1 MAQGGLLGNG
11 TKVAYSSSSPV
22 SWTAIRQV
30 VDVVFPTYV
39 ADDVNID
46 THSTTNKLHRT
57 MAGLIS
63 VGNASVTVLSDPD
76 PATGTD
82 QAFLNARNL
91 DGTSIWLRIERP
103 VNRARTSFYGIVFS
117 CTVKSSQPAT
127 PIADKQTTVYEFQFD
142 GDSIQVDAAAGASSI
157 S

>member
-22 SWTAIRQV
+22 SWTAIPQV
-30 VDVVFPTYV
+30 TDVVFPTYV

-46 THSTTNKLHRT
+46 THSVTNKLHRT
-57 MAGLIS
+57 MAGLIT
-63 VGNASVTVLSDPD
+63 VGNAAVTILSDPD
-76 PATGTD
+76 PSTGT
-82 QAFLNARNL
+82 AERFLEDRNQ

-117 CTVKSSQPAT
+117 CTVKSIQPAT
-127 PIADKQTTVYEFQFD
+127 PIADKQTTVIEFQFD
-142 GDSIQVDAAAGASSI
+142 GTSIQRDAAAGASSI

>member
-11 TKVAYSSSSPV
+11 TKVAYSQNSPV
-22 SWTAIRQV
+22 SWTQIPQV
-30 VDVVFPTYV
+30 TDVVFPTQV

-46 THSTTNKLHRT
+46 THSVTNKLHRT
-57 MAGLIS
+57 MAGLIT
-63 VGNASVTVLSDPD
+63 VGNASVTFLSDPD
-76 PATGTD
+76 PSTGT
-82 QAFLNARNL
+82 AEKFLQDRND

-117 CTVKSSQPAT
+117 ATVKSVQPTT
-127 PIADKQTTVYEFQFD
+127 PIADKQTTLVEFQFD
-142 GDSIQVDAAAGASSI
+142 GTSIQRDAAAGASSI